1 MAISN
6 WTPPAPPD
14 PDTLRNPPPFAPF
27 PLQQVR
33 AGKVRK
39 SLYNGRIETAIF
51 KTPLSGPVQIAKG
64 GIITDEHAYEPHR
77 APDKAVLH
85 YCSAHYDEWKKEL
98 PNSESFFKPGAFGEN
113 IWSDEIN
120 EKTVCIG
127 DRIAIGDVVLEVSEN
142 RAPCFKLNHRF
153 EVKDMAKRV
162 QSLFRAGWLYRVI
175 TPGTVSAGAMVRLL
189 ERPYPEWTV
198 ARVMYYTFLDT
209 KDFEKMKEIAELP
222 PLGDEPRAK
231 FRARLAKGITE
242 DQNERMFGDGT
253 VFMDDWNEFR
263 VVEKRKESS
272 KVAAFVL
279 ESVEAVEKPSPV
291 APGSHVRV
299 KLGGKL
305 VRAYS
310 VVGGTTA
317 RFELGVA
324 LDPESRGGS
333 KYLHEKVDQGDVLTV
348 GRITASFPLAEDA
361 DEHIM
366 VAGGIGITAFVPSLE
381 QLTQT
386 KQAFH
391 LHYAVSNEVPFEARI
406 AAYKPNVTI
415 YRKSLGQRMDLSDVL
430 SHATSRSHIYTCG
443 PQHLMDGVTAAANQH
458 NIPESNIHMEQFTVE
473 TSGDPF
479 TAELKQSGKVV
490 EVGAMQTLLEALK
503 DIGMDVDSSCEV
515 GNCGTC
521 KVDVCGGKVLHK
533 GTGLFE
539 EEKESSMLSCV
550 SRGVGKIVLDM

>member
-1 MAISN
+1 MAIST
-6 WTPPAPPD
+6 WTPPPPPD

-33 AGKVRK
+33 SGKVRK
-39 SLYNGRIETAIF
+39 ALYNGRIETAIF
-51 KTPLSGPVQIAKG
+51 KTPLSGPIQITKN
-64 GIITDEHAYEPHR
+64 GIVTDEHAYEPHR
-77 APDKAVLH
+77 SPDKAILH
-85 YCSAHYDEWKKEL
+85 YCSSHYDEWKKEL

-113 IWSDEIN
+113 IWSEEIN

-127 DRIAIGDVVLEVSEN
+127 DRIAIGDVVLEVTEN

-162 QSLFRAGWLYRVI
+162 QSLFRTGWLYRVI
-175 TPGTVSAGAMVRLL
+175 TPGTVSAGAMIRLL

-209 KDFEKMKEIAELP
+209 RDFEKMKEIAALP

-231 FRARLAKGITE
+231 FQARLAKGVTE
-242 DQNERMFGDGT
+242 DQNERMYGDGT
-253 VFMDDWNEFR
+253 VFMDNWNEYR
-263 VVEKRKESS
+263 VVEKRRETS
-272 KVAAFVL
+272 KVTAFVL
-279 ESVEAVEKPSPV
+279 ESVEAVDKPIPV
-291 APGSHVRV
+291 QPGSHVRL

-324 LDPESRGGS
+324 LDSGSRGGS
-333 KYLHEKVDQGDVLTV
+333 KYLHEQVKPGDVLTA
-348 GRITASFPLAEDA
+348 GRITASFPLVEEA

-366 VAGGIGITAFVPSLE
+366 IAGSIGITAFLPALE
-381 QLTQT
+381 HLTQT

-391 LHYAVSNEVPFEARI
+391 LHYAVSDEVAFEARV
-406 AAYKPNVTI
+406 AYQANVTI
-415 YRKSLGQRMDLSDVL
+415 YRKSLNQRMNLADIM

-443 PQHLMDGVTAAANQH
+443 PQRLMDGVNAAARQH
-458 NIPESNIHMEQFTVE
+458 GIPEASIHMEQFSVE
-473 TSGDPF
+473 TGGDPF
-479 TAELKQSGKVV
+479 TVELKQSGKVV
-490 EVGAMQTLLEALK
+490 EVGATQSLLEALK
-503 DIGMDVDSSCEV
+503 DVGMDVGSSCEV

-521 KVDVCGGKVLHK
+521 RVDVCGGKVLHK
-533 GTGLFE
+533 GTGLME
-539 EEKESSMLSCV
+539 EEKEGAMLSCV
-550 SRGVGKIVLDM
+550 SRGVGRIELDL